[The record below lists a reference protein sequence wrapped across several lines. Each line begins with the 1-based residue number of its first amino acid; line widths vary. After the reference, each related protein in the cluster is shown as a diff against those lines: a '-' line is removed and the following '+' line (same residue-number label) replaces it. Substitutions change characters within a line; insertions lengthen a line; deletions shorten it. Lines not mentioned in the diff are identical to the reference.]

1 MPPNNVYARG
11 MWQQPTEYNSQGR
24 QIVREEEW
32 LRALAKEVDIVAKK
46 GDIALV
52 KQLQQ
57 GERGGI
63 IVIFTPPLSS
73 DHHKFYK

>member
-11 MWQQPTEYNSQGR
+11 MWQQPTEDYSQGG
-24 QIVREEEW
+24 QIMREQER
-32 LRALAKEVDIVAKK
+32 LKALAKEVDMVAKK

-52 KQLQQ
+52 KLLQQ

-63 IVIFTPPLSS
+63 IVIFTP
-73 DHHKFYK
+73 

>member
-1 MPPNNVYARG
+1 M
-11 MWQQPTEYNSQGR
+11 
-24 QIVREEEW
+24 REEER

-46 GDIALV
+46 GGIALV

-57 GERGGI
+57 GERGRI

-73 DHHKFYK
+73 DHHKFYR